1 MAHWILVDYENVRP
15 SDFHPD
21 KQPDTNVVVFLGAS
35 QNKVPTDLAMALQAF
50 GPRAQYVRC
59 AASGKNALDF
69 HIACYLGELASQHHG
84 DQFHIISADKGFDPL
99 VKHLRGERGV
109 AVTRHDGLPAVAPA
123 KKAPSKKK
131 EASGRGT
138 SASAED
144 IRKAL
149 AAAGATRPRKVN
161 TLRNWIDAR
170 YPNVNEKEIDRLVA
184 NLRSRQWIVV
194 NDDKV
199 SYKL

>member
-21 KQPDTNVVVFLGAS
+21 KQPDTNIVVFVGAN
-35 QNKVPTDLAMALQAF
+35 QNKVPTDLAMALQKF
-50 GPRAQYVRC
+50 GSRACYVRC

-69 HIACYLGELASQHHG
+69 HIAYYLGELASQHQG
-84 DQFHIISADKGFDPL
+84 DHFHIVSADKGFDPF
-99 VKHLRGERGV
+99 VKHMRGERGV
-109 AVTRHDGLPAVAPA
+109 TVTRHDALPAIVPA
-123 KKAPSKKK
+123 QKSPSKKK
-131 EASGRGT
+131 EATGRN
-138 SASAED
+138 SSPNAED

-149 AAAGATRPRKVN
+149 ASAGATRPRKVN

-170 YPNVNEKEIDRLVA
+170 YPTVGEKEIDRLVA

-199 SYKL
+199 SYRL